1 MVTHVGMPAEVASE
15 SEAGGYV
22 ADLQQSLKSE
32 LELTAKLTAEIV
44 KVKDK
49 LDKEKKAAGLLKANL
64 DSYRNDVGR
73 ALVDAA
79 IDADIK
85 HELLEMLGLES
96 FLYKEAVFEVTVS
109 FNAAGEY
116 GPVADELQ
124 ELLVEYI
131 HQGLTKHDFAEEIEY
146 LDTSVV
152 ES

>member
-1 MVTHVGMPAEVASE
+1 MVTHVGMPAEVAS
-15 SEAGGYV
+15 SGPGF
-22 ADLQQSLKSE
+22 ADLQQSLKNE
-32 LELTAKLTAEIV
+32 LELTAKLTAEVV

-49 LDKEKKAAGLLKANL
+49 LDKEQKAASLLRANL
-64 DSYRNDVGR
+64 DAYRNDVGR

-131 HQGLTKHDFAEEIEY
+131 HQGLTKHGFAEEIEY